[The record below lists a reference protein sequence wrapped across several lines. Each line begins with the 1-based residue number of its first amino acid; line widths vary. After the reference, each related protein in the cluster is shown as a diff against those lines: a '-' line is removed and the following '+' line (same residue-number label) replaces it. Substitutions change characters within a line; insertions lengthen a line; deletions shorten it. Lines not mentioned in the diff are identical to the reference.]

1 MTTIRIMSDGYTI
14 NTKKVLK
21 VFKSFFVEKLK
32 KTYGSGYEIV
42 WQNTQKSIVKFVQL
56 DDWQKK
62 KDVL

>member
-14 NTKKVLK
+14 AEKRILK
-21 VFKSFFVEKLK
+21 VFKKIFVNNLK
-32 KTYGSGYEIV
+32 KVYGSGYEIV
-42 WQNTQKSIVKFVQL
+42 WQNKQKSIVKFVRL

>member
-42 WQNTQKSIVKFVQL
+42 
-56 DDWQKK
+56 
-62 KDVL
+62 

>member
-42 WQNTQKSIVKFVQL
+42 WQDAQKSIVKFIQL

-62 KDVL
+62 KDML